1 MPVDQDD
8 YDHLLE
14 QLKWSHAIVSVLV
27 EQEGGVV
34 DISKTELDNYDLGGT
49 VKVRETDDGLS
60 YRIEVVPVAIDGE
73 FEDLDY

>member
-34 DISKTELDNYDLGGT
+34 DISKTVLDNYDLGGT
-49 VKVRETDDGLS
+49 VKVRETEDGLA